1 MDTFGAIILPNTIC
15 ILKKKYI
22 KIITTHAI
30 DFSSSCI
37 WAYFKFYVTYMF
49 IFIMK
54 RVVLFFIFIFGCT
67 SLRCC
72 AQAFSSCGE
81 QGLLFS
87 CCVQAYHDSGFFC
100 CKAQAPGCA
109 GSVAAGCRLSCPEA
123 CGVFPEQGSKLC
135 PLHWKVDS

>member
-1 MDTFGAIILPNTIC
+1 MLPNTIC

-54 RVVLFFIFIFGCT
+54 RVVLFLYLFLVALVFIAVHKL
-67 SLRCC
+67 SLVVVSRGY
-72 AQAFSSCGE
+72 S
-81 QGLLFS
+81 L
-87 CCVQAYHDSGFFC
+87 
-100 CKAQAPGCA
+100 
-109 GSVAAGCRLSCPEA
+109 VAVCRLIMIVASFVA
-123 CGVFPEQGSKLC
+123 KHRL
-135 PLHWKVDS
+135 